1 MMQEKR
7 ALTDYE
13 IIPELAN
20 RWSPRAFADKPVEDE
35 KLLQLLEAARW
46 AASSNNEQPWRF
58 FIGKKSESESEN
70 FGERESEGER
80 GETQENEN
88 KKAQESTYEK
98 LHEGLNKWNKKWTW
112 TAPVLCV
119 TIAKK
124 TFTKNDDVN
133 KHAWH
138 DVGLAM
144 GNLSAQA
151 TSMGLYLH
159 QMAGI
164 EADYLYEALQIP
176 KAEYEIV
183 SMFALGYQDET
194 RLEALDERYHE
205 PEKSMR
211 SRKALTEIVF
221 DNQFGLTP
229 EWIPTKK

>member
-7 ALTDYE
+7 ALTDHT

-20 RWSPRAFADKPVEDE
+20 RWSPRAFADKPVEED

-58 FIGKKSESESEN
+58 FVGRK
-70 FGERESEGER
+70 GEGE
-80 GETQENEN
+80 
-88 KKAQESTYEK
+88 KKQKGDNNFYDT
-98 LHEGLNKWNKKWTW
+98 LHEGLNQWNKKWTW

-124 TFTKNDDVN
+124 QFTKNGEVN

-151 TSMGLYLH
+151 THMGLYLH

-176 KAEYEIV
+176 KEEYDVV

-194 RLEALDERYHE
+194 RLNALDDRYRE
-205 PEKSMR
+205 PEESIR
-211 SRKALTEIVF
+211 SRKALSEIVF
-221 DNQFGLTP
+221 ETQFGLTP
-229 EWIPTKK
+229 DWISQKK